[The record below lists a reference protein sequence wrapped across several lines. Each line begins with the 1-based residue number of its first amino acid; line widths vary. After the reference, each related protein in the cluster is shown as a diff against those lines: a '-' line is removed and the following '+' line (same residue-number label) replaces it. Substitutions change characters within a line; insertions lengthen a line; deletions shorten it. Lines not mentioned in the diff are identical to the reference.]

1 MGGLERELKLAADTA
16 FDLPDL
22 TEAAGGL
29 PVATLAPES
38 LVATYYDTDDLVLLR
53 AGVTVRYRTGEG
65 DPVWTVKL
73 PTTGGGEFL
82 TRREIDC
89 KGPETPVPAEVSDLL
104 LARLR
109 NRPLL
114 PVARVETLRQEIEI
128 RSGDGARLLVVADD
142 AVSVDGEA
150 RFREV
155 EVERHEGAADALV
168 DAVVARLRDAGA
180 TKGDGRPKVSRV
192 LGDRVHG
199 PSEPAPVALTKRS
212 TAGDVVRAAIADAV
226 TRLLAH
232 DVGVRLGGNPEAVHQ
247 ARVATRRL
255 RSDLRTL
262 RPLVDQSWAGPVRDE
277 LKWLADALGAVR
289 DNDVLA
295 DRLRAQV
302 SDLPEVDR
310 AAAEALLSRLAEEGD
325 THRQALLEVLAS
337 ARYVALVDAL
347 VSAAA
352 DAPLTRA
359 ASARASKVVPSLVR
373 KPWRRLRAE
382 VKALPSEP
390 SDDQLHEIRIRT
402 KQARYAAEAATGIAG
417 KRARRFASALSGLQ
431 SVLGE
436 LQDGAVAEEWLR
448 NAPTTNG
455 GGVVAGELVAAQ
467 EQSRDRARK
476 QWRRAWHQ
484 ASKKKLRSWLS

>member
-1 MGGLERELKLAADTA
+1 MAGIERELKLAADAA
-16 FDLPDL
+16 FELPDL

-38 LVATYYDTDDLVLLR
+38 LVATYYDTEDLVLLR
-53 AGVTVRYRTGEG
+53 AGITVRYRTGEG

-73 PTTGGGEFL
+73 PTTSGGEFL
-82 TRREIDC
+82 SRREIEC
-89 KGPETPVPAEVSDLL
+89 KGPETPVPDEVRDLL
-104 LARLR
+104 LGRLR
-109 NRPLL
+109 TRALV
-114 PVARVETLRQEIEI
+114 PVARVETQRQQIEI

-142 AVSVDGEA
+142 AVSVDGEP
-150 RFREV
+150 RFREI
-155 EVERHEGAADALV
+155 EVERHDGADDALV
-168 DAVVARLRDAGA
+168 GSVVARLREAGV

-192 LGDRVHG
+192 LGDRVAG
-199 PSEPAPVALTKRS
+199 PPEPAPSELTKKS
-212 TAGDVVRAAIADAV
+212 TAGDVVRAAITDAV

-262 RPLVDQSWAGPVRDE
+262 KPLVEQSWAGPVRDE
-277 LKWLADALGAVR
+277 LKWLAGALGAVR

-295 DRLRAQV
+295 DRLRGQV
-302 SDLPEVDR
+302 ADLPDDDR

-325 THRQALLEVLAS
+325 THRQALLEALAS
-337 ARYVALVDAL
+337 PRYVALVDTL
-347 VSAAA
+347 VAAAA
-352 DAPLTRA
+352 DPPLTDA
-359 ASARASKVVPSLVR
+359 ALSRASKVVPGLVR

-390 SDDQLHEIRIRT
+390 SDEQLHEIRIRT
-402 KQARYAAEAATGIAG
+402 KQARYAAEAATGVAG

-436 LQDGAVAEEWLR
+436 LQDGAVAEDWLR
-448 NAPTTNG
+448 SAAATNG
-455 GGVVAGELVAAQ
+455 DGVAAGELVAAQ
-467 EQSRDRARK
+467 EKSRDRARK
-476 QWRRAWHQ
+476 QWRRAWRQ
-484 ASKKKLRSWLS
+484 ASKK